1 MIKQNETNLS
11 INISKSIVSRY
22 VNMKAFFGNKVKDPI
37 IKVNLTSVIV
47 DYFPENLDK
56 SYQNLKDKFGEE
68 IASQSVQ
75 VLFGAYIDGY
85 LDPFK
90 QPIIK
95 LYNER
100 QEELN

>member
-1 MIKQNETNLS
+1 MIKQNIS
-11 INISKSIVSRY
+11 IPKSLVSRY
-22 VNMKAFFGNKVKDPI
+22 VNMKAFFGDKAKDPI
-37 IKVNLTSVIV
+37 IKANLTSVIV

-56 SYQNLKDKFGEE
+56 SYQDLKDKFGEE

-90 QPIIK
+90 QSIIR
-95 LYNER
+95 LYDER